1 MRSRAEIAEQDRDQ
15 LKWQRDFRVAADA
28 VAAALSEFAEVEAIA
43 LFGSVAQPLA
53 REVLRFQPYHRFG
66 IEILHECKDVL
77 PFGSL
82 APTD

>member
-1 MRSRAEIAEQDRDQ
+1 MRSRVEIAEQDRY
-15 LKWQRDFRVAADA
+15 QRKRQQNFRVAADA
-28 VAAALSEFAEVEAIA
+28 VAAALSEAEAIA
-43 LFGSVAQPLA
+43 LFGSVARPLA
-53 REVLRFQPYHRFG
+53 RVPRFQPYHRFG